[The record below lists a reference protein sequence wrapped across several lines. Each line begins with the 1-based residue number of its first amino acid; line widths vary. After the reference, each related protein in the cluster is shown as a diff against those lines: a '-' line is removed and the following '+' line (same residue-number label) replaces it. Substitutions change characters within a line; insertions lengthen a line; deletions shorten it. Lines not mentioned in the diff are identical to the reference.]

1 MNEKYNTY
9 TNKKDVLKRLTQ
21 LRKDVFNYADY
32 NHYSLYDYNVE
43 LTLKNLDEL
52 IESVD
57 SPNEKYGL
65 GHVINT
71 INEDDDLY
79 VPSDEW
85 VDEDED

>member
-21 LRKDVFNYADY
+21 LRKDVFNYA
-32 NHYSLYDYNVE
+32 VE

>member
-1 MNEKYNTY
+1 M
-9 TNKKDVLKRLTQ
+9 
-21 LRKDVFNYADY
+21 
-32 NHYSLYDYNVE
+32 
-43 LTLKNLDEL
+43 L
-52 IESVD
+52 IIITAD

-65 GHVINT
+65 GHVINN